1 MVLVIG
7 LDTNVL
13 VRYVTGD
20 DLLQWQLA
28 AELIEVEGQLCFLSN
43 IVLCEF
49 VWVLRGKPYQFTR
62 QQISD
67 TLETMF
73 LSATFE
79 FEDRSAVYQALQRM
93 KGGKADF
100 SDYLIGTTA
109 HQAGCFTTYSFD
121 RKLIGEKGFSY
132 PSS

>member
-1 MVLVIG
+1 MVQVIG

-28 AELIEVEGQLCFLSN
+28 AEVIEAEGQLCFLSN

-73 LSATFE
+73 LSSTFE
-79 FEDRSAVYQALQRM
+79 FEDRSAIYQALQRM

-100 SDYLIGTTA
+100 SDYLIGTIA
-109 HQAGCFTTYSFD
+109 HQAGCSTTYSFD
-121 RKLIGEKGFSY
+121 RKLIGQKGFTY